1 MPWNKIASSA
11 RRSSGLPIKAWP
23 IKACMGG
30 SHPCSVATPGGLPR
44 VSNKRWANW
53 RQGREHTMPQAKTMV
68 AAPVRQAVSEAEWEA
83 RVSLAAAYRLVA
95 AYGMTDMIANHISC
109 CVPGEAGH
117 FLINP
122 YGLLYTEITASSLV
136 KVDLDGQVVGQ
147 GSTSYGINH
156 AGFVIHSAIHAA
168 RHDVGCVVHTHT
180 PAGMAVSA
188 LECGLLPITQTATRW
203 PRIAYHAFEGLAINL
218 AERES
223 LVRDLGDAEV
233 MILRNHGLLA
243 VGASVPEAF
252 NSIYRLE
259 LACKAQ
265 LMAMACNTPLVI
277 PSDDVVALA
286 RSQWSPNVTRRYGM
300 LEWPAMLR
308 QLDALDQSYKQ

>member
-1 MPWNKIASSA
+1 MSQA
-11 RRSSGLPIKAWP
+11 
-23 IKACMGG
+23 
-30 SHPCSVATPGGLPR
+30 
-44 VSNKRWANW
+44 
-53 RQGREHTMPQAKTMV
+53 QAKV
-68 AAPVRQAVSEAEWEA
+68 AASVRESVSEAEWDA

-109 CVPGEAGH
+109 CVPGEAGR

-122 YGLLYTEITASSLV
+122 YGLLYTEINASSLL
-136 KVDLDGQVVGQ
+136 KVDLDGEIVGK
-147 GSTSYGINH
+147 GSTAYGVNR

-203 PRIAYHAFEGLAINL
+203 SRIAYHAFEGLTVDL
-218 AERES
+218 AERER
-223 LVRDLGDAEV
+223 LVQDLGDAEV

-277 PSDDVVALA
+277 PSDEVVARA
-286 RSQWSPNVTRRYGM
+286 RSQWSPNVTRRYGV

-308 QLDALDQSYKQ
+308 QLDALDPSYKH